1 MAKSS
6 AKGGSVIAKDSRDHA
21 THLAELL
28 VSVKSAKEMQ
38 ELITDMLTPAE
49 RKDLW
54 ERWSIVD
61 MLFRG
66 NSQREIRDKLKVS
79 ISKVTRGSREL
90 QYGTGAFRR
99 LWENRNKKG

>member
-1 MAKSS
+1 MTT
-6 AKGGSVIAKDSRDHA
+6 KDSRDYA
-21 THLAELL
+21 ANLAELF

-38 ELITDMLTPAE
+38 SLITDMLTPAE

-61 MLFRG
+61 MLFCG

-90 QYGTGAFRR
+90 QFGTGAFRR

>member
-1 MAKSS
+1 MAKASTKDTKNYS
-6 AKGGSVIAKDSRDHA
+6 A
-21 THLAELL
+21 HLAELF
-28 VSVKSAKEMQ
+28 SSIRSQKEM
-38 ELITDMLTPAE
+38 EEFITDLFTPAE

-66 NSQREIRDKLKVS
+66 NSQRDIRDRLKVS

-90 QYGTGAFRR
+90 QFGTGAFRR
-99 LWENRNKKG
+99 VWEALNKKG